1 MRSVGERI
9 PQGTEEESVDGGE
22 DARVEKML
30 RRLGEDEQ
38 TRRSMGAR
46 AE

>member
-9 PQGTEEESVDGGE
+9 LQATEEERVDSGE

-30 RRLGEDEQ
+30 RRLGEDQ
-38 TRRSMGAR
+38 QPRRSMGAR